1 MYETDRKDSPEAN
14 YSPVDPLAAAF
25 SGSRRLLQHK
35 RLCHVPGRSERKN
48 ARRPGKRN
56 TRQRRLHGL
65 LRSAAILYK
74 SLYIRRRPPV
84 QHCGIDPIAI
94 GRAAWTDIK
103 AMAFVEGG
111 STITQQLAKNLLFTQ
126 EKKIERKTAE
136 IFAALALET
145 NYSKNEI
152 FELYANTSYFGGGY
166 YGIHDASMGY
176 FGKEPSELTDY
187 ECAMLAGIPKAP
199 SVYSPNNSEELA
211 AKRAN
216 QVLECMVKNKVIS
229 QKDVLR
235 ITTEI
240 PAKPRRLC
248 RQPPSGARAIE

>member
-1 MYETDRKDSPEAN
+1 MKQTAKILRKLIIRLSILLLLLFLAVGGFYSIKGYVMYRDAVNEKTLEDRVKEIRGREGFTA
-14 YSPVDPLAAAF
+14 YSDLPQFYIKACISAED
-25 SGSRRLLQHK
+25 RRF
-35 RLCHVPGRSERKN
+35 R
-48 ARRPGKRN
+48 
-56 TRQRRLHGL
+56 
-65 LRSAAILYK
+65 
-74 SLYIRRRPPV
+74 

-152 FELYANTSYFGGGY
+152 FELYANTSYFGGGD

>member
-1 MYETDRKDSPEAN
+1 MKHTIKIFRKLILRLSFLLLLLFLAVGGFYGIKGYLMYRDAVNEKTLEDRVKEIRGKEGFTA
-14 YSPVDPLAAAF
+14 YSELPQFYVKATISAED
-25 SGSRRLLQHK
+25 RRF
-35 RLCHVPGRSERKN
+35 R
-48 ARRPGKRN
+48 
-56 TRQRRLHGL
+56 
-65 LRSAAILYK
+65 
-74 SLYIRRRPPV
+74 

-103 AMAFVEGG
+103 AMSFVEGG

-152 FELYANTSYFGGGY
+152 FELYANTSYFGSGY
-166 YGIHDASMGY
+166 YGIHDASVGY

-199 SVYSPNNSEELA
+199 SVYSPNNSTELA
-211 AKRAN
+211 AKRAD

-229 QKDVLR
+229 QKDVSR
-235 ITTEI
+235 ITGETFTGAI
-240 PAKPRRLC
+240 LPTRR
-248 RQPPSGARAIE
+248 